1 MEALASVGMMTE
13 SWRDAWILRFGVGIK
28 ELDGCVLINPQ
39 ALVVVRFL
47 GKLSVL
53 LGRALGLGACLLSVT
68 GVGLFA
74 QATSGGLGAVRARS
88 LGSSQSLW

>member
-1 MEALASVGMMTE
+1 MGMMTE
-13 SWRDAWILRFGVGIK
+13 SWRDAWLLRFGIGIK
-28 ELDGCVLINPQ
+28 ELDGCVLVVPQ

-68 GVGLFA
+68 GVSLLA
-74 QATSGGLGAVRARS
+74 RATSGRLGAVRARS